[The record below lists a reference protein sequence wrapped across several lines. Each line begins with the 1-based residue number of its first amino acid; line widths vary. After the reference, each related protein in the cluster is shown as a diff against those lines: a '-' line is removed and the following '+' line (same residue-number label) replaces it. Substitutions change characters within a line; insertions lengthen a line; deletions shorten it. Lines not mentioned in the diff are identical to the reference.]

1 MYVRLFEGEIINK
14 TIESE
19 RFGVDERS
27 IQCDIDDIGAF
38 LDERATSG
46 SGDEIEIVYDR
57 KGKGFKMIGAER
69 LMKLEM
75 KFFSK
80 NTKAVLDRLPTV
92 RILEQTDDYAM
103 IEAEVYGEG
112 IIRMHKL
119 SGNQKF
125 LQFNA

>member
-1 MYVRLFEGEIINK
+1 MFRGLYYLQIINK

-38 LDERATSG
+38 LDERAASD

-57 KGKGFKMIGAER
+57 KGKGFKMISAER
-69 LMKLEM
+69 LMKLKM